1 MNFRRTR
8 REEVGVNLTPLIDV
22 VFLLLIFFMVS
33 TTFTR
38 ETQLQLDLP
47 ESASGEPVENQ
58 NLEQIEVLVSAAGEV
73 TINGKSLINPNL
85 DSLQTALQRE
95 AGGNNS
101 LPVVITADAKASH
114 QSVITVMDAAGQQG
128 FSRLRL
134 TTNELETPAQ

>member
-38 ETQLQLDLP
+38 ETQLKLDLP

-58 NLEQIEVLVSAAGEV
+58 NLEQIEVLVSATGEV
-73 TINGKSLINPNL
+73 TINGKSLINPDL
-85 DSLQTALQRE
+85 DNLQTALQRE

>member
-134 TTNELETPAQ
+134 TTNELEIPAQ

>member
-47 ESASGEPVENQ
+47 ESASGTPVENQ

>member
-38 ETQLQLDLP
+38 ETQLKLDLP

-58 NLEQIEVLVSAAGEV
+58 NLEQIEVLVSATGEV
-73 TINGKSLINPNL
+73 TINGKSLISPNL

>member
-38 ETQLQLDLP
+38 ETQLQLDQP

>member
-134 TTNELETPAQ
+134 TTNELEPPAQ